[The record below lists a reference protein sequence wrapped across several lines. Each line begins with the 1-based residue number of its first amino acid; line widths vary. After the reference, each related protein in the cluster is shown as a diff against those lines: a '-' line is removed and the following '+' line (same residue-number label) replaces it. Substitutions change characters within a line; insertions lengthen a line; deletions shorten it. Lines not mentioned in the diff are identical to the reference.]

1 MDKMVY
7 LAMSGA
13 KENML
18 AQAKVA
24 NNLANANTAGFR
36 TDLHQARAMQAF
48 GEGYPTRVFALTERP
63 GYRFDGGTM
72 MTTGNDFDVAI
83 NGEGWIAVQDPSGG
97 EAYTRRGDLKI
108 NANGLLENGAGH
120 LVLGNGG
127 PIAFPPFDKIE
138 IGNDGTI
145 TIRPKGGAANELQVI
160 DRIKLVNPDNNQLI
174 KNQNG
179 LFVRAD
185 GLIEPPDAAVTLSSG
200 VLEGS
205 NVNAIEEMVNMI
217 ALSRQFEMQV
227 KLMQTAEQNDQSLE
241 RLLQLS

>member
-48 GEGYPTRVFALTERP
+48 GDGHPSRVFALTERP

-83 NGEGWIAVQDPSGG
+83 NGDGWIAVQDPSGV

-145 TIRPKGGAANELQVI
+145 TIRPKGAAANELQII
-160 DRIKLVNPDNNQLI
+160 DRIKLVNPDNRQLT
-174 KNQNG
+174 KNNNG
-179 LFVRAD
+179 LFVRID
-185 GLIEPPDAAVTLSSG
+185 GGIEPPDAAVTLSSG

-241 RLLQLS
+241 RLLQIS

>member
-13 KENML
+13 RENML
-18 AQAKVA
+18 AQAKTA

-36 TDLHQARAMQAF
+36 TDLHQARSMQAF
-48 GEGYPTRVFALTERP
+48 GDGHPSRVFALSERP
-63 GYRFDGGTM
+63 GYRFESGTM

-83 NGEGWIAVQDPSGG
+83 NGDGWIAVQDPTGV

-127 PIAFPPFDKIE
+127 PIAFPPFDKVDIA
-138 IGNDGTI
+138 NDGTI
-145 TIRPKGGAANELQVI
+145 SIRPKGAAPNEILVV
-160 DRIKLVNPDNNQLI
+160 DRIKLVNPNNAQLT
-174 KNQNG
+174 KNENG
-179 LFVRAD
+179 LFVRKD
-185 GLIEPPDAAVTLSSG
+185 GTVEPPDAAITLSSG
-200 VLEGS
+200 TLEGS

-217 ALSRQFEMQV
+217 SLSRQFEMQV

-241 RLLQLS
+241 RLLQMG